1 MQKFN
6 VIVENVNR
14 NEFVAYDVMPYLR
27 NCYNAWDEDKR
38 PTDIAEMR
46 LFIEAWSKYMWWS
59 RTQYEIVL
67 KPLMVFKTKEMR
79 IDVHWQVM
87 LNSDVIAQMLLDE
100 VAINKITDGEKNKK

>member
-6 VIVENVNR
+6 VIVEDINR

-27 NCYNAWDEDKR
+27 NCYKELKKKER

-46 LFIEAWSKYMWWS
+46 KFVKSQSQYMWWS
-59 RTQYEIVL
+59 RSEYEIVL
-67 KPLMVFKTKEMR
+67 KPLMVFKTKEMK

-87 LNSDVIAQMLLDE
+87 LNLDVIAQMLLDE